1 MDRPEPYMD
10 TLLWYQ
16 HEFEEFNAENPQV
29 YEELVALARQLKEFG
44 HSQYS
49 IKGLWEVLRHR
60 RALETTGNEFK
71 LNNNFTAP
79 YARRIMEQEPDLVD
93 FFGTRISKYL
103 RYYEDL
109 GNRICT

>member
-10 TLLWYQ
+10 TLLRYQ

-49 IKGLWEVLRHR
+49 IKWLWEVLRHR

-93 FFGTRISKYL
+93 FFVTRRSKYL
-103 RYYEDL
+103 RYYEEL